1 MKRTMYEMDGTN
13 REKMLFQYIVA
24 APETTSAVSLVN
36 KMSPMLLRRLTRI
49 LYKILQFEQ
58 LFKAR
63 LSLF

>member
-1 MKRTMYEMDGTN
+1 MDGTN
-13 REKMLFQYIVA
+13 REKNAMA
-24 APETTSAVSLVN
+24 APEISSAVSLVN

-58 LFKAR
+58 LFVAR